1 MFAQQVQPFILARC
15 GKIQPVFA
23 RDGGADAI
31 PPEGQDFLGRAVHIP
46 CGDGGN
52 LGYISFYLAEV
63 LHDAAVP
70 ELNAHRVQVGLG
82 GLGRHK
88 IVAARCSAGA
98 GYTVRARSQV
108 GDQLSAKLT
117 RHGYRMQ
124 QLTAI
129 ADIGGI
135 LGHIGNFV
143 RHGGKQLPQ
152 GVKGAAAGSTEQH
165 PAVMQAAYLVKH
177 GAGQFGLPLRQQG
190 AVQIAGN

>member
-1 MFAQQVQPFILARC
+1 MAEIWVTSPF
-15 GKIQPVFA
+15 
-23 RDGGADAI
+23 D
-31 PPEGQDFLGRAVHIP
+31 
-46 CGDGGN
+46 
-52 LGYISFYLAEV
+52 LAEV
-63 LHDAAVP
+63 LHNTAVP
-70 ELNAHRVQVGLG
+70 ELNAHRVQIRLG
-82 GLGRHK
+82 GSGWHK
-88 IVAARCSAGA
+88 IIAACRSAGT
-98 GYTVRARSQV
+98 GYTVRARSQI
-108 GDQLSAKLT
+108 GDQLGAKRP